1 MGRGSS
7 ASDVAAFLLNIC
19 SSVFIISVNK
29 RLMGSQAGGYAF
41 RFVVTLN
48 ALHYLT
54 TTAWTV
60 VAKRIGMAKK
70 GEEGPANKIPMCAVL
85 LFTAVSDASI
95 ISLNTSLMLNSIT
108 LYQIAKLGIIPCT
121 CVVEYLL
128 YGRVFTARMVLSI
141 MLTLAGVGLVAITEM
156 KLNDSLAGVIV
167 ALCSVVSSSGQQL
180 LVRHLQLK
188 YNVTAGQ
195 LLGVVAPAQGVS
207 LLLLSP
213 VLDKMS
219 TGMYVTDFQWSQGA
233 YAWLAMSCSAAVL
246 VNVSQFL
253 VLGRFTAV
261 TYQVLGH
268 AKTICVLSVGY
279 LFFGGVITGQQ
290 LLGMALAVGG
300 MMSYSAASQAAP
312 AAAPT
317 SPGAK
322 SKDEEET
329 MEELIKKN
337 KENAV

>member
-1 MGRGSS
+1 MGANDAG
-7 ASDVAAFLLNIC
+7 AFLLNIA

-29 RLMGSQAGGYAF
+29 RLMGAMGYNF

-60 VAKRIGMAKK
+60 VARRVGLAKADDGGK
-70 GEEGPANKIPMCAVL
+70 PAHVPFNSVV
-85 LFTAVSDASI
+85 LFTVVSDLSI

-128 YGRVFTARMVLSI
+128 YGRVFTAKMVLAI
-141 MLTLAGVGLVAITEM
+141 AVTLSGVGLVAITEM
-156 KLNDSLAGVIV
+156 NVQSSALGVFV
-167 ALCSVVSSSGQQL
+167 AACSVVSSSGQQL

-188 YNVTAGQ
+188 HSVSAGA
-195 LLGVVAPAQGVS
+195 LLGVVAPAQGMS

-213 VLDKMS
+213 VLDRLS
-219 TGMYVTDFQWSQGA
+219 SGMLVTD
-233 YAWLAMSCSAAVL
+233 YAWSRGALGCLVLSCSAAVL

-268 AKTICVLSVGY
+268 LKTVCVLIVGY
-279 LFFGGVITGQQ
+279 AFFGGVITPQQ
-290 LLGMALAVGG
+290 FVGMCLAVGG
-300 MMSYSAASQAAP
+300 MMAYSYASNRAP
-312 AAAPT
+312 PDAPKARAPT
-317 SPGAK
+317 K
-322 SKDEEET
+322 SQDDDTSIADLLSKNKDE
-329 MEELIKKN
+329 KAN
-337 KENAV
+337 QV

>member
-1 MGRGSS
+1 MGVG
-7 ASDVAAFLLNIC
+7 DGGAFLLNIA

-29 RLMGSQAGGYAF
+29 RLMGTAGYNF

-54 TTAWTV
+54 TTAWTI
-60 VAKRIGMAKK
+60 VAKRIGMAKE
-70 GEEGPANKIPMCAVL
+70 GEGGKPAHVPFKSIVV
-85 LFTAVSDASI
+85 FTIVSDLSI

-121 CVVEYLL
+121 CLVEYFL
-128 YGRVFTARMVLSI
+128 YGRVFTMKMVLSI
-141 MLTLAGVGLVAITEM
+141 AMTLFGVSLVAITEM
-156 KLNDSLAGVIV
+156 SVQSSTLGVFV

-188 YNVTAGQ
+188 HSVSAGQ
-195 LLGVVAPAQGVS
+195 LLGVVAPAQGMS

-213 VLDKMS
+213 VLDKLS
-219 TGMYVTDFQWSQGA
+219 SGLLVTDYAWSQGA
-233 YAWLAMSCSAAVL
+233 AVCLFFSCSAAVL

-268 AKTICVLSVGY
+268 LKTVCVLVVGY
-279 LFFGGVITGQQ
+279 IFFGGVITGQQ
-290 LLGMALAVGG
+290 FFGMLLAMTG
-300 MMSYSAASQAAP
+300 MMSYSYASNRAP
-312 AAAPT
+312 PNVPKVLTEDTVESIADLL
-317 SPGAK
+317 
-322 SKDEEET
+322 SKDKEE
-329 MEELIKKN
+329 
-337 KENAV
+337 V

>member
-1 MGRGSS
+1 MGSGD
-7 ASDVAAFLLNIC
+7 AAAFVLNIC

-29 RLMGSQAGGYAF
+29 QLMGAKESGGYGF

-54 TTAWTV
+54 TTVWTMI
-60 VAKRIGMAKK
+60 AKRVGLAKK
-70 GEEGPANKIPMCAVL
+70 DDGSSKPAHVPLMSVV

-121 CVVEYLL
+121 CVVEYFL
-128 YGRVFTARMVLSI
+128 YGRVFTAKMVAAI
-141 MLTLAGVGLVAITEM
+141 TLTLVGVSLVALTEVS
-156 KLNDSLAGVIV
+156 LNDSALGVFV

-188 YNVTAGQ
+188 HNVSAGQ
-195 LLGVVAPAQGVS
+195 LLGVVAPAQGAS
-207 LLLLSP
+207 LLVLSP
-213 VLDKMS
+213 LLDHAS
-219 TGMYVTDFQWSQGA
+219 TGKYVTEYAWTQGA
-233 YAWLAMSCSAAVL
+233 AFCLALSCSAAVL

-268 AKTICVLSVGY
+268 AKTICVLIVGY
-279 LFFGGVITGQQ
+279 TFFNGVITGQQ
-290 LLGMALAVGG
+290 FLGMCMAVGG
-300 MMSYSAASQAAP
+300 MMAYSRASQSAPSPSFPCASRNSRIKRRTSSTAASDTA
-312 AAAPT
+312 
-317 SPGAK
+317 
-322 SKDEEET
+322 
-329 MEELIKKN
+329 L
-337 KENAV
+337 